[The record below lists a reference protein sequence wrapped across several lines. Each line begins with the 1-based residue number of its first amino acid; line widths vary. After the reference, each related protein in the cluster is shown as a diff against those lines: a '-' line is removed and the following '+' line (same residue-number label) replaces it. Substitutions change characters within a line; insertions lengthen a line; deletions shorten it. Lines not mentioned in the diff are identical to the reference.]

1 MHGQLH
7 QYRAAMMRTAT
18 LALLLCFAGPCLAE
32 ELTLGRY
39 ILEINVDG
47 AIDTT
52 HYFKATDSATATSAV
67 TWGAAG
73 CPNAQFVYTRDLD
86 GQKDVLAIAMTAVAI
101 GRSVVFRG
109 TCDPDG
115 MYFRATRIVLGQ

>member
-1 MHGQLH
+1 
-7 QYRAAMMRTAT
+7 MMRTAT

-73 CPNAQFVYTRDLD
+73 C
-86 GQKDVLAIAMTAVAI
+86 
-101 GRSVVFRG
+101 VFRG

-115 MYFRATRIVLGQ
+115 IYFRATRIVLGQ